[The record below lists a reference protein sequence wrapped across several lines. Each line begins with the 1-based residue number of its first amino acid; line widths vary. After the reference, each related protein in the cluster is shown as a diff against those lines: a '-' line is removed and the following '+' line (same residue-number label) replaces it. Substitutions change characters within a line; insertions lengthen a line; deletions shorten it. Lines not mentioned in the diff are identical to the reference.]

1 MLIGFSLDFLSLAF
15 HDTPISYFF
24 LCLLLTHTHTHL
36 SILHNIMILGMITS
50 VGASIPLFFC
60 QLQFFAKFG
69 TFLCLVIAFRY
80 VFLLVI
86 SNGNMCNP
94 RTHLCLF
101 HYLQLGVCELC
112 VHESLGSV
120 EDPIERKGM
129 PFLEVIQFWMF
140 LSLE

>member
-80 VFLLVI
+80 VFLLVM
-86 SNGNMCNP
+86 SNGNMCNHHELICVYF
-94 RTHLCLF
+94 TISSWVFANFVFMSLLA
-101 HYLQLGVCELC
+101 QLKIPLKE
-112 VHESLGSV
+112 
-120 EDPIERKGM
+120 KGCR
-129 PFLEVIQFWMF
+129 F
-140 LSLE
+140 